1 MQSWLGLGSKVVQF
15 LPNSDSGGI
24 SYKSHLIEA
33 TEAVLD
39 QDSTKCYTSIS
50 HQVRMDIL
58 NPQLSSTTI
67 SCVLLCSV
75 TQLCLTLCNPMDCS
89 LPGSSVH
96 GDSPGKNTEMGLH
109 TLLQGNF
116 PDQRLSPGLPHCRQ
130 ILDQLSHQLGILTSR
145 SPRILEWVAYLFSI
159 GTS

>member
-39 QDSTKCYTSIS
+39 QDSAKCYTSIS
-50 HQVRMDIL
+50 HQVRTDIL

-96 GDSPGKNTEMGLH
+96 GDSPGKNNGVGCH
-109 TLLQGNF
+109 AFLQGIF
-116 PDQRLSPGLPHCRQ
+116 PNQGLNPGLPHCRW
-130 ILDQLSHQLGILTSR
+130 ILYQLSTKCVLLN
-145 SPRILEWVAYLFSI
+145 PAA
-159 GTS
+159 